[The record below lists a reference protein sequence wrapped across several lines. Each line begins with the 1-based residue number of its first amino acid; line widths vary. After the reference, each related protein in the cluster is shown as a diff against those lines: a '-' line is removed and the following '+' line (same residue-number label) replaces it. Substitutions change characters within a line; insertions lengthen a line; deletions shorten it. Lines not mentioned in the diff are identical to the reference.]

1 MYKLA
6 DILEVEVSEL
16 LEIKA
21 SNQFN
26 QTNNE
31 HTTGYLQ
38 QTANFYQESKD
49 QNQKI
54 IELYEARLEDKN
66 RLITRLEKLIK

>member
-38 QTANFYQESKD
+38 QTVNFYQESKD

>member
-31 HTTGYLQ
+31 NTTGYLQ

-54 IELYEARLEDKN
+54 IELYEARLKDKN